1 MKNLLISVLLVSAG
15 RIVCAQIPSSGN
27 VLWLRADRAVFNNN
41 SGTHAILGDLVQVWE
56 DQSGNGNHFHQD
68 VNSYRPQLVAIGNTL
83 CSQPLIRFDVSRRT
97 YLGSAF
103 KLSGPKTIFIVFLQ
117 PGLSGNPETLL
128 SIKGV
133 SNTYSEILCTDHPA
147 YKPLSYLSEVPSSL
161 SGGTTVPSL
170 GNNISFSAA
179 GNIFTMT
186 YNGGPISSPSCYAS
200 NYNASPVAVSTSG
213 LFGRLINDTS
223 TIGGRAPEQNYSFLS
238 GYIAEIIVYNRVLTA
253 TEISQ
258 VETYLQGKYGF
269 LGSCSVL
276 PANSTGFTAQQKGN
290 AVQLNWHVNDE
301 TGMKDYTAEHST
313 DQSNWDSIG
322 IRKVANNNYQLMHNN
337 PVHGNNYYRIRMN
350 YKDGRNKYS
359 EINRIDLNKP
369 SPVSFTITPNP
380 SSDHFYIRSE
390 KPEPVHINIHTAQG
404 RLLKEMNTF
413 SNSRIDISDLTPGFY
428 FITVNGK
435 TEKFLKQ

>member
-1 MKNLLISVLLVSAG
+1 MKNLLISFLFVCAG
-15 RIVCAQIPSSGN
+15 RMACAQIPSSGN
-27 VLWLRADRAVFNNN
+27 VLWLRADRGVYNNN
-41 SGTHAILGDLVQVWE
+41 SGTQAILGDLVQVWE

-117 PGLSGNPETLL
+117 PGLAGNPETLL

-186 YNGGPISSPSCYAS
+186 YDGGPISSPSCYAS
-200 NYNASPVAVSTSG
+200 NYNASPVAVSSSG

-238 GYIAEIIVYNRVLTA
+238 GYIAEIIVYDRVLIA

-258 VETYLQGKYGF
+258 VEAYLQGKYGF

-276 PANSTGFTAQQKGN
+276 PANNMGFTTQQKGN
-290 AVQLNWHVNDE
+290 AVQLNWHISDE
-301 TGMKDYTAEHST
+301 TGMKDYAAEHSA

-322 IRKVANNNYQLMHNN
+322 IKRAGDKDYQLQHNN
-337 PVHGNNYYRIRMN
+337 PAYGVNFYRLRINYQ
-350 YKDGRNKYS
+350 DGRVKYS
-359 EINRIDLNKP
+359 EINRVDLYKLTG
-369 SPVSFTITPNP
+369 VSFSITPNP
-380 SSDHFYIRSE
+380 SADHFYIRSE
-390 KPEPVHINIHTAQG
+390 KTEPVHIRILTAQG
-404 RLLKEMNTF
+404 SLLKEMNAY
-413 SNSRIDISDLTPGFY
+413 SNSRIDISALPPAFY
-428 FITVNGK
+428 FINVNGK
-435 TEKFLKQ
+435 IEKFLKQ